1 MRPINS
7 LISRVACLTIA
18 VAVSTSCTTATDPI
32 PIATIFLEP
41 QLDSIEVG
49 QTFTNWVVT
58 VKDAVGVT
66 LTGRTLHWES
76 GNPTVASIDPNTGA
90 VTGLVGG
97 SGASI
102 TVTAE
107 GKSAQAGIKVLYP
120 IISVIVAPDS
130 FDLPLTTSRTINVS
144 LVGPNG
150 VALTN
155 RVITWLSE
163 NPGIAVVS
171 TAGVVTAVS
180 PGTTTI
186 LLRAGTKEA
195 TVRVRVVGEPVYS
208 VRITPLQTV
217 HVIRIGQ
224 VKQLNA
230 ECLSATQQV
239 LAGRLITWNSSNP
252 VVATVSGTGLVSAN
266 ALGSA
271 NISATCDNSVSG
283 SVTVQVTPV
292 PVSTVTITP
301 DGLTL
306 PRGTQGQLTVTARD
320 SAGNVLSLQGRQV
333 QWFSNNIPVAQV
345 STQGVVFGASVGVA
359 QITASVDGVMSAPVT
374 VDVQAF
380 LSLLNEAAGA
390 RAGGLTALSPSDS
403 WFDQGLAIAGRR
415 TASGEQ
421 PDH

>member
-1 MRPINS
+1 M
-7 LISRVACLTIA
+7 A
-18 VAVSTSCTTATDPI
+18 VAVSTTCTTATDPI
-32 PIATIFLEP
+32 PIATISLEP

-66 LTGRTLHWES
+66 LTGRTLHWEA
-76 GNPTVASIDPNTGA
+76 GNPTAASVDPNTGA

-97 SGASI
+97 SGTSI
-102 TVTAE
+102 IVTAE

-120 IISVIVAPDS
+120 ILSVIVAPDS
-130 FDLPLTTSRTINVS
+130 FDLPLTTSRTINVA

-195 TVRVRVVGEPVYS
+195 TVRVRVVGEPVNS
-208 VRITPLQTV
+208 VRITPQQTV
-217 HVIRIGQ
+217 HVIRLGQ
-224 VKQLNA
+224 VAQLNA

-239 LAGRLITWNSSNP
+239 LAGRPITWNSSNP
-252 VVATVSGTGLVSAN
+252 VVASVSGTGLVSAN

-271 NISATCDNSVSG
+271 NISATCDNSVSA

-306 PRGTQGQLTVTARD
+306 PRGTQGQLTATARD

-359 QITASVDGVMSAPVT
+359 QITVSVDGVVSAPVT

-380 LSLLNEAAGA
+380 LSVLNDAAVARAAG
-390 RAGGLTALSPSDS
+390 LIALSPSDS
-403 WFDQGLAIAGRR
+403 WFDQELALAGRR
-415 TASGEQ
+415 TAPGER